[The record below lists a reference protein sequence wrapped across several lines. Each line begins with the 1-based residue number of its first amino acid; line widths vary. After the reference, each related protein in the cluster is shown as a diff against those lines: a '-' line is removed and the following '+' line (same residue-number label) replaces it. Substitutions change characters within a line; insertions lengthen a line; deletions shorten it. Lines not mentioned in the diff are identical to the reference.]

1 MISFTR
7 AFLCLCIGVM
17 TLAGCENSAPIQ
29 EPLTESQPATAASDV
44 EPQLLTEPDSSDS
57 PTAAVTQPDVATVPD
72 PELAPLQVAE
82 APPLDSVT
90 SGPGAVPVTPPVVK
104 QPEQSKPAGRSQL
117 DEDLAN
123 LQIPPPWLESIEPA
137 WDTSKPWKEARLEIR
152 RLLGLNKEDARREGI
167 KLLWEYHNKNDIGDG
182 HEYGFDLFLGGE
194 KAWAVKE
201 FREWLP
207 AQTEYLLMRGWTALA
222 SLYVEYGEF
231 ERAEQ
236 TLKTLITKV
245 PDHAFPLMR
254 EAEVHDGFGDLYV
267 AWGMIDKAKHHYAE
281 AVRLYPQG
289 KPKYGRHL
297 LPRRAKKVQAKLDLL
312 SFRALTNA
320 SLRDGRYRQ
329 KALGYSGDIN
339 LTVVIENGRVSDIT
353 LTHQEKIDQ
362 NACVIIPRRI
372 TDGQSLKVDGI
383 TGATITKDAIVG
395 GAFQAL
401 KQAGLK

>member
-7 AFLCLCIGVM
+7 AVFCLCLGVM
-17 TLAGCENSAPIQ
+17 TMAGCENSAPIQ

-44 EPQLLTEPDSSDS
+44 ETQLPAEPDSSDS
-57 PTAAVTQPDVATVPD
+57 PTAAVTQPEVATLPD
-72 PELAPLQVAE
+72 PEPAPVQVADVP
-82 APPLDSVT
+82 ASDSVT
-90 SGPGAVPVTPPVVK
+90 SGPVAAPVTPPVVT
-104 QPEQSKPAGRSQL
+104 QPKPAGPSRL

-123 LQIPPPWLESIEPA
+123 LQIPPPWLESVEPA
-137 WDTSKPWKEARLEIR
+137 WDTAKPWKEARIEIR
-152 RLLGLNKEDARREGI
+152 RLLGLNKEDARKEGV
-167 KLLWEYHNKNDIGDG
+167 KLLWEYHKKKDIGDG

-194 KAWAVKE
+194 KTWAVKE
-201 FREWLP
+201 FQEWLP
-207 AQTEYLLMRGWTALA
+207 EQTEYLLLRGWTALA

-231 ERAEQ
+231 ELAEQ

-245 PDHAFPLMR
+245 PDHEMPLMR
-254 EAEVHDGFGDLYV
+254 EAEAHDAFGDLYV
-267 AWGMIDKAKHHYAE
+267 AWGMIDKAKHHYSE

-297 LPRRAKKVQAKLDLL
+297 LPRRAKKVQSKLDLL
-312 SFRALTNA
+312 SFGALEGV

-329 KALGYSGDIN
+329 KTLGYSGDIN
-339 LTVVIENGRVSDIT
+339 LTVVVKNGRVSDIT

-372 TDGQSLKVDGI
+372 TDEQSLKVDGV
-383 TGATITKDAIVG
+383 TGATITKDAIVDG
-395 GAFQAL
+395 TFQAL